1 MYIRRKVF
9 SHIQNEDGEVKL
21 FSTTDY
27 EMNDS
32 KEVIRMFAEK
42 QEREFSAH
50 KRKQNRRIAAAQHNA
65 EMHANKAAKKANKAI
80 VEAANGNLEKAEILN
95 KSAERLNRA
104 AQIDS
109 TRVADEI
116 TKASRQRK
124 SIVTNPEGL
133 AISNQGAGNMIVNS
147 KDGVVSTTRVTPEQ
161 SGAIKVSTKTK
172 STGGIGSKAKA
183 PEVIIETPKGKEIN
197 TESLRR
203 KIKTN
208 EKMIKA
214 GKFLEKNK
222 KPLMVA
228 AAATTA
234 ATLGGVAYKKYKD
247 NKNKK

>member
-1 MYIRRKVF
+1 MIIPRL
-9 SHIQNEDGEVKL
+9 NL
-21 FSTTDY
+21 
-27 EMNDS
+27 
-32 KEVIRMFAEK
+32 

-65 EMHANKAAKKANKAI
+65 EMHANKAAKKTNKAI

-124 SIVTNPEGL
+124 SIATNPEGL
-133 AISNQGAGNMIVNS
+133 IISNQGAGDLVV
-147 KDGVVSTTRVTPEQ
+147 KAQDGTVTSTMKSPKSSGQSSSVVKVTRKTSIPK
-161 SGAIKVSTKTK
+161 AKV
-172 STGGIGSKAKA
+172 GFDAKA
-183 PEVIIETPKGKEIN
+183 PEVIIETPKGKKIS
-197 TESLRR
+197 TEQVSK
-203 KIKTN
+203 KIMNN
-208 EKMIKA
+208 EKMIKV
-214 GKFLEKNK
+214 GKFLKKNK
-222 KPLMVA
+222 KPLMIA

-234 ATLGGVAYKKYKD
+234 TLGGGVAYKKYKD